1 MKYPSGSQIGA
12 MISFDNLPETYGDGS
27 YAPFCYN
34 WENIDGTTVCEYCQK
49 HAEMFATAVD
59 LLSYGDAESALYSY
73 GMWQQ
78 EIIALYDT
86 WLMQLRVQF
95 PSGQPSYGSIGNIS
109 YADDGVK
116 ITGKKLSELGGV
128 IGSEEMPLPRNQKFA
143 SADSWEAGENA
154 NAERESQEKW
164 ESRFEPE
171 ELPYAEKMRQAKEVN
186 RGQYATMADYER
198 AVEERAEACKALG
211 AALV

>member
-1 MKYPSGSQIGA
+1 MKAFQSDHGFEADGVAWPQTIRFIEAAWEQMKYPSGSQIGA
-12 MISFDNLPETYGDGS
+12 MIAFDNLPETYGDGS

-86 WLMQLRVQF
+86 WLMQL
-95 PSGQPSYGSIGNIS
+95 P
-109 YADDGVK
+109 
-116 ITGKKLSELGGV
+116 
-128 IGSEEMPLPRNQKFA
+128 
-143 SADSWEAGENA
+143 ENA
-154 NAERESQEKW
+154 KSGVSAS
-164 ESRFEPE
+164 
-171 ELPYAEKMRQAKEVN
+171 
-186 RGQYATMADYER
+186 R
-198 AVEERAEACKALG
+198 AVCISFMETQRSAMMDSYMAFGTEIDPIDVEYGMELWMRAHVSWLCQMLSTLTEG
-211 AALV
+211 